1 MRGIDSADDG
11 YLSPSPRAHLQ
22 IPTPTVDL
30 RERQLSSQAVYDGN
44 FLHVRRDQIALPD
57 GSTAAR
63 EYIVHPGAVVV
74 VPLVYDASGGLR
86 VVLERQ
92 FRYPLDRVLI
102 EFPAGKL
109 EQDEDSLLCVQ
120 RELREETG
128 YTATE
133 WAYAGVMHPTIA
145 YSTEHIDIWFARGL
159 QAGPAALDEGEL
171 LEVFTASVDELL
183 DWCAQGLVTDGK
195 TLCCLLWLQNVLS
208 GLWKLNWQPA

>member
-1 MRGIDSADDG
+1 M
-11 YLSPSPRAHLQ
+11 
-22 IPTPTVDL
+22 DL
-30 RERQLSSQAVYDGN
+30 RERQLSSQAAYDGN

-57 GSTAAR
+57 SSTATR

-74 VPLVYDASGGLR
+74 VPLVYDAAGGLR

-109 EQDEDSLLCVQ
+109 DEGEDSLLCVQ

-159 QAGPAALDEGEL
+159 QTGPAALDAGEF
-171 LEVFTASVDELL
+171 LEVFTATPDELL

-195 TLCCLLWLQNVLS
+195 TLCCALWLQNVLS
-208 GLWKLNWQPA
+208 GRWTLDWKPA

>member
-1 MRGIDSADDG
+1 M
-11 YLSPSPRAHLQ
+11 
-22 IPTPTVDL
+22 DL
-30 RERQLSSQAVYDGN
+30 RERQLSSESVYDGN

-57 GSTAAR
+57 SSTATR

-74 VPLVYDASGGLR
+74 VPLMYDASGGLR

-159 QAGPAALDEGEL
+159 QAGPSSLDAGEF

-183 DWCAQGLVTDGK
+183 DWCAQGLVSDGK
-195 TLCCLLWLQNVLS
+195 TLCCVLWLQNVLS
-208 GLWKLNWQPA
+208 GRWKLNWQPA

>member
-1 MRGIDSADDG
+1 M
-11 YLSPSPRAHLQ
+11 
-22 IPTPTVDL
+22 DL
-30 RERQLSSQAVYDGN
+30 RERQLSSESVYDGN

-57 GSTAAR
+57 SSTATR

-92 FRYPLDRVLI
+92 FRYPLDRVMI

-109 EQDEDSLLCVQ
+109 EQGEDSLLCVQ

-145 YSTEHIDIWFARGL
+145 YSSEHIDIWFARGL
-159 QAGPAALDEGEL
+159 QAGPAALDEGEF

-195 TLCCLLWLQNVLS
+195 TMCCVLWLQNVLS
-208 GLWKLNWQPA
+208 GRWKLNWQPA

>member
-1 MRGIDSADDG
+1 M
-11 YLSPSPRAHLQ
+11 
-22 IPTPTVDL
+22 DL
-30 RERQLSSQAVYDGN
+30 RERKLSSESVYDGN

-57 GSTAAR
+57 SSTATR

-74 VPLVYDASGGLR
+74 VPLVYDASGDLR

-92 FRYPLDRVLI
+92 FRYPLDRVMI

-109 EQDEDSLLCVQ
+109 EQGEDSLLCAQ

-145 YSTEHIDIWFARGL
+145 YSSEHIDIWFTRGL
-159 QAGPAALDEGEL
+159 QAGPAALDEGEF

-195 TLCCLLWLQNVLS
+195 TMCCVLWLQNVLS
-208 GLWKLNWQPA
+208 GRWKLNWQPA

>member
-1 MRGIDSADDG
+1 M
-11 YLSPSPRAHLQ
+11 
-22 IPTPTVDL
+22 DL
-30 RERQLSSQAVYDGN
+30 RERKLSSESVYDGN

-57 GSTAAR
+57 SSTATR

-92 FRYPLDRVLI
+92 FRYPLDRVMI

-109 EQDEDSLLCVQ
+109 EQGEDSLLCAQ

-145 YSTEHIDIWFARGL
+145 YSTEHIDIWFTRGL
-159 QAGPAALDEGEL
+159 QAGPAALDAGEF
-171 LEVFTASVDELL
+171 LEVFTASPDELL

-195 TLCCLLWLQNVLS
+195 TMCCVLWLQNVLS
-208 GLWKLNWQPA
+208 GRWKLNWQPA

>member
-1 MRGIDSADDG
+1 M
-11 YLSPSPRAHLQ
+11 
-22 IPTPTVDL
+22 DL
-30 RERQLSSQAVYDGN
+30 RERKLSSESVYDGN

-57 GSTAAR
+57 SSTATR

-92 FRYPLDRVLI
+92 FRYPLDRVMI

-109 EQDEDSLLCVQ
+109 EQGEDSLLCAQ

-159 QAGPAALDEGEL
+159 QAGPAALDEGEF

-195 TLCCLLWLQNVLS
+195 TMCCVLWLQNVLS
-208 GLWKLNWQPA
+208 GRWKLNWQPA

>member
-1 MRGIDSADDG
+1 LI
-11 YLSPSPRAHLQ
+11 LL
-22 IPTPTVDL
+22 PTVDL
-30 RERQLSSQAVYDGN
+30 RERQLSSESVYDGN

-57 GSTAAR
+57 SSTATR

-92 FRYPLDRVLI
+92 FRYPLDRVFI

-145 YSTEHIDIWFARGL
+145 YSSEHIDIWFVRGL
-159 QAGPAALDEGEL
+159 QAGPAALDAGEF

-183 DWCAQGLVTDGK
+183 DWCSQGLVSDGK
-195 TLCCLLWLQNVLS
+195 TLCCVLWLQNVLN
-208 GLWKLNWQPA
+208 GRWKLNWQPA

>member
-1 MRGIDSADDG
+1 M
-11 YLSPSPRAHLQ
+11 
-22 IPTPTVDL
+22 DL
-30 RERQLSSQAVYDGN
+30 RERQLSSESVYDGN

-57 GSTAAR
+57 SSTATR

-92 FRYPLDRVLI
+92 FRYPLDRVMI

-109 EQDEDSLLCVQ
+109 EQGEDSLLCVQ

-145 YSTEHIDIWFARGL
+145 YSSEHIDIWFARGL
-159 QAGPAALDEGEL
+159 QAGPAALDEGEF

-195 TLCCLLWLQNVLS
+195 TLCCVLWLQNVLS
-208 GLWKLNWQPA
+208 GRWKLNWQPA

>member
-1 MRGIDSADDG
+1 
-11 YLSPSPRAHLQ
+11 L

-30 RERQLSSQAVYDGN
+30 RERQLSSESVYDGN

-57 GSTAAR
+57 SSTATR

-109 EQDEDSLLCVQ
+109 EQDEDPLLCVQ

-128 YTATE
+128 YSATE

-145 YSTEHIDIWFARGL
+145 YSSEHIDIWFARGL
-159 QAGPAALDEGEL
+159 QAGPAALDAGEF
-171 LEVFTASVDELL
+171 LEVFTASVDELM

-195 TLCCLLWLQNVLS
+195 TLCCVLWLQNVLS
-208 GLWKLNWQPA
+208 GRWKLNWQPA

>member
-1 MRGIDSADDG
+1 M
-11 YLSPSPRAHLQ
+11 
-22 IPTPTVDL
+22 DL
-30 RERQLSSQAVYDGN
+30 RERKLSSESVYDGN

-57 GSTAAR
+57 SSTATR

-74 VPLVYDASGGLR
+74 VPLVYDASGDLR

-92 FRYPLDRVLI
+92 FRYPLDRVMI

-109 EQDEDSLLCVQ
+109 EQGEDSLLCAQ

-159 QAGPAALDEGEL
+159 QAGPAALDEGEF

-195 TLCCLLWLQNVLS
+195 TMCCVLWLQNVLS
-208 GLWKLNWQPA
+208 GRWKLNWQPA

>member
-1 MRGIDSADDG
+1 M
-11 YLSPSPRAHLQ
+11 
-22 IPTPTVDL
+22 DL
-30 RERQLSSQAVYDGN
+30 RERQLSSESVYDGN

-57 GSTAAR
+57 SSTATR

-92 FRYPLDRVLI
+92 FRYPLDRVMI

-109 EQDEDSLLCVQ
+109 EQGEDSLLCVQ

-145 YSTEHIDIWFARGL
+145 HSTEHIDIWFARGL
-159 QAGPAALDEGEL
+159 QAGPAALDEGEF

-195 TLCCLLWLQNVLS
+195 TMCCVLWLQNVLS
-208 GLWKLNWQPA
+208 GRWKLNWQPA

>member
-1 MRGIDSADDG
+1 
-11 YLSPSPRAHLQ
+11 
-22 IPTPTVDL
+22 VDL
-30 RERQLSSQAVYDGN
+30 RERQLSSESVYDGN

-57 GSTAAR
+57 SSTATR

-74 VPLVYDASGGLR
+74 VPLLYDAAGGLR

-133 WAYAGVMHPTIA
+133 WAFAGVMHPTIA

-159 QAGPAALDEGEL
+159 QVGPAALDAGEF
-171 LEVFTASVDELL
+171 LEVFTASSDDLI

-195 TLCCLLWLQNVLS
+195 TLSCVLWLQNVLS
-208 GLWKLNWQPA
+208 GRWKLDWKPA

>member
-1 MRGIDSADDG
+1 M
-11 YLSPSPRAHLQ
+11 
-22 IPTPTVDL
+22 DL
-30 RERQLSSQAVYDGN
+30 RERQLSSESVYDGN

-57 GSTAAR
+57 SSTATR

-92 FRYPLDRVLI
+92 FRYPLDRVMI

-109 EQDEDSLLCVQ
+109 EQGEDSLLCAQ

-145 YSTEHIDIWFARGL
+145 YSSEHIDIWFARGL
-159 QAGPAALDEGEL
+159 QAGPAALDEGEF

-195 TLCCLLWLQNVLS
+195 TMCCVLWLQNVLS
-208 GLWKLNWQPA
+208 GRWKLNWQPA

>member
-1 MRGIDSADDG
+1 M
-11 YLSPSPRAHLQ
+11 
-22 IPTPTVDL
+22 DL
-30 RERQLSSQAVYDGN
+30 RERQLSSESVYDGN

-57 GSTAAR
+57 SSTATR

-92 FRYPLDRVLI
+92 FRYPLDRVMI

-109 EQDEDSLLCVQ
+109 EQGEDSLLCAQ

-145 YSTEHIDIWFARGL
+145 YSTEHIDIWFTRGL
-159 QAGPAALDEGEL
+159 QAGPAALDAGEF
-171 LEVFTASVDELL
+171 LEVFTASPDELL

-195 TLCCLLWLQNVLS
+195 TMCCVLWLQNVLS
-208 GLWKLNWQPA
+208 GRWKLNWQPA

>member
-1 MRGIDSADDG
+1 M
-11 YLSPSPRAHLQ
+11 
-22 IPTPTVDL
+22 DL
-30 RERQLSSQAVYDGN
+30 RERQLSSESVYDGN

-57 GSTAAR
+57 SSTATR

-74 VPLVYDASGGLR
+74 VPLLYDAAGGLR

-92 FRYPLDRVLI
+92 FRYPLDRVFI

-109 EQDEDSLLCVQ
+109 EQGEDSLLCVQ

-133 WAYAGVMHPTIA
+133 WAFAGVMHPTIA

-159 QAGPAALDEGEL
+159 QAGPAALDEGEF

-195 TLCCLLWLQNVLS
+195 TMCCVLWLQNVLS
-208 GLWKLNWQPA
+208 GRWKMNWQPA

>member
-1 MRGIDSADDG
+1 M
-11 YLSPSPRAHLQ
+11 
-22 IPTPTVDL
+22 DL
-30 RERQLSSQAVYDGN
+30 RERQLSSQSVYDGN

-57 GSTAAR
+57 SSTATR

-74 VPLVYDASGGLR
+74 VPLLYDASGALR

-109 EQDEDSLLCVQ
+109 EQGEDSLLCVQ

-133 WAYAGVMHPTIA
+133 WAFAGVMHPTIA

-159 QAGPAALDEGEL
+159 QAGPAALDVGEF
-171 LEVFTASVDELL
+171 LEVFTASPDELL
-183 DWCAQGLVTDGK
+183 DWSAQGVVTDGK

-208 GLWKLNWQPA
+208 GRWNLNWQSA

>member
-1 MRGIDSADDG
+1 M
-11 YLSPSPRAHLQ
+11 
-22 IPTPTVDL
+22 DL

-57 GSTAAR
+57 SSTATR

-74 VPLVYDASGGLR
+74 VPLVYDAAGGLR

-109 EQDEDSLLCVQ
+109 DEGEDSLLCVQ

-159 QAGPAALDEGEL
+159 QAGPARLDAGEF
-171 LEVFTASVDELL
+171 LEVFTATPQEVLQ
-183 DWCAQGLVTDGK
+183 WCANGQVSDGK
-195 TLCCLLWLQNVLS
+195 TLSCMLWLQNVLQGTWS
-208 GLWKLNWQPA
+208 LDWRPA

>member
-1 MRGIDSADDG
+1 M
-11 YLSPSPRAHLQ
+11 
-22 IPTPTVDL
+22 DL
-30 RERQLSSQAVYDGN
+30 RERKLSSESVYDGN

-57 GSTAAR
+57 SSTATR

-92 FRYPLDRVLI
+92 FRYPLDRVMI

-109 EQDEDSLLCVQ
+109 EQGEDSLLCAQ

-145 YSTEHIDIWFARGL
+145 YSTEHIDIWFTRGL
-159 QAGPAALDEGEL
+159 QAGPAALDAGEF
-171 LEVFTASVDELL
+171 LEVFTASPDELL

-195 TLCCLLWLQNVLS
+195 TLCCVLWLQNVLS
-208 GLWKLNWQPA
+208 GRWKLNWQPA

>member
-1 MRGIDSADDG
+1 M
-11 YLSPSPRAHLQ
+11 
-22 IPTPTVDL
+22 DL
-30 RERQLSSQAVYDGN
+30 RERQLSSESVYDGN

-57 GSTAAR
+57 SSTATR

-74 VPLVYDASGGLR
+74 VPLVYDAAGGLR

-120 RELREETG
+120 REETG

-133 WAYAGVMHPTIA
+133 WAFAGVMHPTIA
-145 YSTEHIDIWFARGL
+145 YSSEHIDIWFARGL
-159 QAGPAALDEGEL
+159 QAGPAALDAGEF

-195 TLCCLLWLQNVLS
+195 TLSCVLWLQNVLS
-208 GLWKLNWQPA
+208 GRWKLNWQQS

>member
-1 MRGIDSADDG
+1 M
-11 YLSPSPRAHLQ
+11 
-22 IPTPTVDL
+22 DL

-57 GSTAAR
+57 SSTATR

-74 VPLVYDASGGLR
+74 VPLVYDAAGGLR

-109 EQDEDSLLCVQ
+109 DQGEDSLLCVQ

-159 QAGPAALDEGEL
+159 QTGPAALDAGEF
-171 LEVFTASVDELL
+171 LEVFTATPDELL

-195 TLCCLLWLQNVLS
+195 TLCCALWLQNVLS
-208 GLWKLNWQPA
+208 SRWTLDWKPA